1 MNRLVMVCTVLILS
15 IFPAYSS
22 AVVMYDIYTNTTVGS
37 DLLTGSI
44 GFENLAADYQG
55 AVTAADI
62 TKFEF
67 DGTVLGNTVAPPPN
81 EWQPT
86 SLTGTID
93 VANSSLL
100 LVDLFARVSPPA
112 MGEIVINNAGT
123 SNTGGFSYVFGL
135 YGMPGEAYLRPHNAA
150 VPEPSALAL
159 LAIGM
164 TGFGFA
170 RRRKL
175 AS

>member
-1 MNRLVMVCTVLILS
+1 MNRLAIVSTVLILS

-22 AVVMYDIYTNTTVGS
+22 ATVMYDIYTSTVVGS
-37 DLLTGSI
+37 NLLTGSI
-44 GFENLAADYQG
+44 GFENLADDYVG
-55 AVTAADI
+55 AVSAADI

-67 DGTVLGNTVAPPPN
+67 DGTVLDNVSAPPPGD
-81 EWQPT
+81 WQVQ

-93 VANSSLL
+93 VHNSSLL
-100 LVDLFARVSPPA
+100 LVDLSALVFPPA
-112 MGEIVINNAGT
+112 IGQIVMNDVGT
-123 SNTGGFSYVFGL
+123 SSTGGFGYIFGL
-135 YGMPGEAYLRPHNAA
+135 YGMPGEAYLRPHGS

-170 RRRKL
+170 KRRKL
-175 AS
+175 ES